1 MPNNIYDAGW
11 YASSSRPGQAGAMFI
26 YGHISSWTANGA
38 FYNLKKL
45 KVGNDIIVTRGDSRA
60 YTYQVVGFKV
70 YPYDAVD
77 MNAVL

>member
-1 MPNNIYDAGW
+1 MTLAGMRAAAVPDKQERCL
-11 YASSSRPGQAGAMFI
+11 YMAIFQAGRLTEHFI
-26 YGHISSWTANGA
+26 I
-38 FYNLKKL
+38 LKKL